1 VASRTPRAYLQTR
14 PLLDGRRRQRR
25 CPDALSATSFDAD
38 ALEVRDDD
46 VLQRAWFWNAIATV
60 IVAAGFVCVYASTQ
74 VDLPG
79 CREVGRTRA
88 EDHATSFVGGA
99 FVAAALAVIVVL
111 AGRSR
116 ASQPRWRTVTML
128 ALPVALFICA
138 FASWLAMDFPC
149 AGD

>member
-1 VASRTPRAYLQTR
+1 VRRA
-14 PLLDGRRRQRR
+14 
-25 CPDALSATSFDAD
+25 
-38 ALEVRDDD
+38 DD
-46 VLQRAWFWNAIATV
+46 VLRAAWFWNALAAV
-60 IVAAGFVCVYASTQ
+60 VVAVGFACVYASMR

-88 EDHATSFVGGA
+88 EDHATSLIGGA
-99 FVAAALAVIVVL
+99 LVGSALAVVALI

-116 ASQPRWRTVTML
+116 APQPRWRFVGML

-138 FASWLAMDFPC
+138 FGYWLVMDFPC